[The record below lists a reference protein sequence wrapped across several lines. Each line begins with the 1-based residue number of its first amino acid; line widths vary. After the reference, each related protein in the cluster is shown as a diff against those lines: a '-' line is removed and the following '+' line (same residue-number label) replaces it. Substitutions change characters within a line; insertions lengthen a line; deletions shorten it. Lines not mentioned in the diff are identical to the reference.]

1 MNRIAICT
9 LLFAVGSVHAAI
21 IDPWMAEGSGGID
34 PLLLNNGEWTYGP
47 LSGGPDN
54 DWWVPTGTSTFMIR
68 EVWGTSAAVPGAV
81 VDFLVG
87 ADPADGLRAITP
99 IGIMKDVTNA
109 STFFWDGF
117 VVDLIPQGNATISN
131 VVANFNS
138 EFGSVNVIDN
148 GDGSWT
154 IVWDQNGGT
163 GVGIGNQTDLDFSF
177 DIDNEINFQ
186 IIQTAI
192 PTPGA
197 MALLGL
203 GGLAAMRRR
212 R

>member
-1 MNRIAICT
+1 MHRIAICT
-9 LLFAVGSVHAAI
+9 LLFAVGSANAAI
-21 IDPWMAEGSGGID
+21 VNPWMSDGPGGID
-34 PLLLNNGEWTYGP
+34 PLFLSNGQWTYGP

-54 DWWVPTGTSTFMIR
+54 DWWVPAGTSNFMIR
-68 EVWGTSAAVPGAV
+68 EIWGTAAAVPGSV

-87 ADPADGLRAITP
+87 ADAEELRAITP
-99 IGIMKDVTNA
+99 IGIMKDVTNE

-117 VVDLIPQGNATISN
+117 VVDLIPQGGATISN
-131 VVANFNS
+131 VVAFAS
-138 EFGSVNVIDN
+138 AEFGSVNVIDN

-154 IVWDQNGGT
+154 LVWDQNGGT
-163 GVGIGNQTDLDFSF
+163 GVGIGAGTDLDFNF
-177 DIDNEINFQ
+177 DIDGPINFQ

-203 GGLAAMRRR
+203 GGLAALRRR